1 MVELCLPAK
10 IYVIFSI
17 IQIILDA
24 FNGLYNIAI
33 MKTIISIIMTI
44 ILNTFCSVGMSF
56 VSWII
61 VFIPFLILTASALI
75 LVYVFGLKA
84 TTGMVHK
91 KPKKVQNNLIY
102 SSEKTQL
109 KPDSNLIYSSNNN
122 ISKYIDISFSE
133 TPLTNDEVLDVNM

>member
-10 IYVIFSI
+10 IYIIFSV

-24 FNGLYNIAI
+24 FNGLYNTAI
-33 MKTIISIIMTI
+33 MKCIISIIMTI

-61 VFIPFLILTASALI
+61 VIIPFLILTSAALI
-75 LVYVFGLKA
+75 LLYIFGLKA

-91 KPKKVQNNLIY
+91 KPTKVQNNLIY

-109 KPDSNLIYSSNNN
+109 KPDSNLIYSSDNNV
-122 ISKYIDISFSE
+122 SKYMDISFSE
-133 TPLTNDEVLDVNM
+133 SPPTIEEVSN

>member
-17 IQIILDA
+17 IQIILDT

-33 MKTIISIIMTI
+33 MKCIISLIMTI

-61 VFIPFLILTASALI
+61 VFIPFLILTTGAI
-75 LVYVFGLKA
+75 LLLYIFGLKA

-91 KPKKVQNNLIY
+91 APKKPQNNLIY

-109 KPDSNLIYSSNNN
+109 KPDSNLIYSSDNNV
-122 ISKYIDISFSE
+122 SKYIDISFSE
-133 TPLTNDEVLDVNM
+133 SPSQIDEISN

>member
-17 IQIILDA
+17 IQIILDT
-24 FNGLYNIAI
+24 FNGLYNTAI
-33 MKTIISIIMTI
+33 MKCIISIIMTI

-61 VFIPFLILTASALI
+61 VFIPFLVLTSAALI
-75 LVYVFGLKA
+75 LLYVFGLKA
-84 TTGMVHK
+84 TTGMAHK
-91 KPKKVQNNLIY
+91 APKKEQNNLIY

-109 KPDSNLIYSSNNN
+109 KPDSNLIYSSDNNV
-122 ISKYIDISFSE
+122 SKYIDISFSE
-133 TPLTNDEVLDVNM
+133 SPSQIDEISN